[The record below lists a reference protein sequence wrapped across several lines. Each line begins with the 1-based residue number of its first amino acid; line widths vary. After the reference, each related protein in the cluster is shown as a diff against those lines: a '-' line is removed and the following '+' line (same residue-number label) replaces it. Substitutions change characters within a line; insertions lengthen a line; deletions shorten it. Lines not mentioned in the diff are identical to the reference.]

1 MLIQVRGRNY
11 KTILSINGL
20 LMDNSRVNNHA
31 WTKNYTLVREKQAK
45 VHISNVIV
53 LKTLNERK
61 AQNISAG
68 NDSSL

>member
-11 KTILSINGL
+11 KTILSINVS
-20 LMDNSRVNNHA
+20 MDNGRVNNHA

-61 AQNISAG
+61 AQNISDG